1 MTLDG
6 LWDCFGERTAEL
18 SNRSYVLSV
27 YLLFEDIQD
36 GLTSAKD
43 KKRFVDFVFVLWR
56 RLRQEVS
63 AGIDRKNR
71 ELYAFEAMLS
81 SASGER
87 YQIERRNEKMRE
99 YYEYFKVKGE
109 IKGD

>member
-1 MTLDG
+1 
-6 LWDCFGERTAEL
+6 
-18 SNRSYVLSV
+18 V
-27 YLLFEDIQD
+27 YLLFEEIGS
-36 GLTSAKD
+36 GLTTVKD
-43 KKRFVDFVFVLWR
+43 QKKFVDFVFALWR

-87 YQIERRNEKMRE
+87 YQIERRHQKMRE
-99 YYEYFKVKGE
+99 YYEHFRHTGN